1 MATDKNKVS
10 AYLDDLDFQ
19 LLGELAGNYRV
30 SKSQII
36 SQAIR
41 AMPLHPNQE
50 SGVNTSNNAVT
61 QVALPDNSTI
71 ESLVEKKLESLFKG
85 VINGTVESE
94 KEKEL
99 VELLSSVINSQV
111 ESSVGSRINEA
122 MALQKPTLASYQA
135 DLPTTEPLTASTEV
149 FNTHEFPIE
158 FGQTIEDEE
167 LSFPELSDLTSQNQD
182 IPPQTNPSSDKKDIK
197 KGEGVEDNKNVIEVG
212 EVTQRFTDR
221 EVQRILQQ
229 EKILTT
235 STQNITKWRK
245 GQSNP
250 RGLNKKIL
258 DHFKPDGDRWIR
270 LPS

>member
-36 SQAIR
+36 SRAIR
-41 AMPLHPNQE
+41 AMPLHPNPE
-50 SGVNTSNNAVT
+50 SGVNTPNNAVT
-61 QVALPDNSTI
+61 QVELLDNSTI
-71 ESLVEKKLESLFKG
+71 ESLIENKLESLFKG
-85 VINGTVESE
+85 VTNGIVESE

-111 ESSVGSRINEA
+111 ESLVGSRINES
-122 MALQKPTLASYQA
+122 MALQKPTIANNKA
-135 DLPTTEPLTASTEV
+135 DIP
-149 FNTHEFPIE
+149 
-158 FGQTIEDEE
+158 TIEDEE
-167 LSFPELSDLTSQNQD
+167 LSLPELSELKSQNQD
-182 IPPQTNPSSDKKDIK
+182 IPSQTNPSSDKKDILQ
-197 KGEGVEDNKNVIEVG
+197 GEGVEDNKNVIEVG
-212 EVTQRFTDR
+212 EATQRFTDR

-229 EKILTT
+229 ESILKT

-258 DHFKPDGDRWIR
+258 AHFKPDGDRWIR
-270 LPS
+270 LPR

>member
-41 AMPLHPNQE
+41 AMPLHPNPE
-50 SGVNTSNNAVT
+50 SGVNPPNNAVT
-61 QVALPDNSTI
+61 KVELPDNSTL
-71 ESLVEKKLESLFKG
+71 ESLVENKLESLFKG
-85 VINGTVESE
+85 VTNGTVESE

-99 VELLSSVINSQV
+99 VELLSSVINAKV
-111 ESSVGSRINEA
+111 ESLVGSRINSA

-149 FNTHEFPIE
+149 FNTHEFHIE
-158 FGQTIEDEE
+158 EGQTIEEEE
-167 LSFPELSDLTSQNQD
+167 LIFPELSDLTSQNQD
-182 IPPQTNPSSDKKDIK
+182 IPPQTNPSSDKKDILQ
-197 KGEGVEDNKNVIEVG
+197 GEGVEDKKDVIEVG
-212 EVTQRFTDR
+212 EATQRFTDR

-229 EKILTT
+229 DSILKT

-250 RGLNKKIL
+250 RGLNQKIL

-270 LPS
+270 LPR